1 MRAPCS
7 MRVALLLSAAATLAC
22 LSHGQ
27 AVSIAEVSG
36 IIADPSGS
44 AIPNATIKI
53 TETEKEFSRTAAS
66 DANGLYFFPNL
77 PVGPYRLDVSS
88 SGFKGYVQTGIV
100 LQVGNKVTVNVTM
113 QVGNVSEHIEVSAQ
127 ANMVETQNNTIS
139 QVIDAQ
145 RITELPLNGRQPT
158 QLILLSGAAVAA
170 PGGGMVGSKNYF
182 SSVTISV
189 AGGQAN
195 GINYLLDGGDHNDSM
210 TNVNLPLPFPDSLQE
225 FSVQTSALPARYGLH
240 PGAVVNAVTKS
251 GTNAFHGSLF
261 EFLRNGNLN
270 ARNTF
275 ATRHDTLKRNQ
286 FGGTA
291 GSKIIRDK
299 LFFFGGF
306 QGTRQ
311 RSDPPQTTSYVPTPA
326 VLAGNFAAI
335 DSAACISAGNRNLR
349 DPLSGALFPGNQ
361 IPVSRFNAQAV
372 GLATKYIPTSND
384 PCGKVVYGIPTTGDE
399 EQMIGR
405 IDWLQNEKH
414 TLYGRYFL
422 AQYKNPPVY
431 DGKSALTTTAPGNW
445 ERAQT
450 ITVGDNY
457 SFSSTTL
464 NAFHATFSR
473 RRDNRGV
480 APDYF
485 SPKDIGLNVFSPIK
499 NFTQVAVSNYWSIGC
514 GTCSP
519 GHFNTNS
526 LHLADDIDIIR
537 GKHQISFGVD
547 FLRDQF
553 NFINGYIQNG
563 SFTFA
568 GQGSGPSTS
577 DSLADFMLG
586 LPSGFTQS
594 NQLEFAT
601 RAPVFAAYVQDQI
614 RVSKRLTIN
623 LGLRFEPSFAAYDY
637 FGRGTSFNEANFKS
651 GKRSAVFPNS
661 PPGLLFYGDEGI
673 PKAYFHNKIGLF
685 SPRFGSVWDITG
697 KGKQTLR
704 VSAAI
709 LRDTAEL
716 FYSERLT
723 TNAPYGSAIDIP
735 FPTGGFTNPYAGY
748 PGGNPFP
755 LPSPPPKTLTFP
767 AYSVLVDMPLDT
779 KPTYTMQWNVSYQ
792 NEFAKNW
799 LGSISYL
806 GNKTTHVWIGEEI
819 NPAVNTIPGASTGNT
834 NQRRLLYLANP
845 VTGSNYASIVR
856 SEQGANSHYNGL
868 LTSVQ
873 HRMANNFT
881 ALFNFTWSHCTSDGD
896 FGGELA
902 GNYYS
907 DPNNRGLDRG
917 NCNFDVRRVAN
928 TSLVALSP
936 FKSGVIGK
944 VLGGWQFA
952 PIVSMASGIA
962 INVTA
967 GRDNTLTGIGLDRP
981 NLVLPEAKSIDPN
994 PRVFFNAA
1002 AFAQN
1007 PNGTFGNLGRTA
1019 FHGPGRINFDASV
1032 SRSFRFHERY
1042 RLESRFEAF
1051 NAINHTNYNNPAT
1064 GLTSS
1069 TFGKI
1074 TGAAEPRILQLSMK
1088 FHY

>member
-1 MRAPCS
+1 
-7 MRVALLLSAAATLAC
+7 MRVASLIITSSLFASLC
-22 LSHGQ
+22 FGQ

-36 IIADPSGS
+36 VIADPTGA
-44 AIPNATIKI
+44 AIPNATVKI
-53 TETEKEFSRTAAS
+53 TETEKEFSRTVTS
-66 DANGLYFFPNL
+66 DANGLYILPGL
-77 PVGPYRLDVSS
+77 PVGPYRLDVSAP
-88 SGFKGYVQTGIV
+88 GFKGYAQSGLI
-100 LQVGNKVTVNVTM
+100 LQVGNKATVNVTM
-113 QVGNVSEHIEVSAQ
+113 EVGNVSEHVEVSAQ

-139 QVIDAQ
+139 QVIDER

-195 GINYLLDGGDHNDSM
+195 GVNYLLDGGDHNDSM
-210 TNVNLPLPFPDSLQE
+210 TNVNMPMPFPDSLQE

-251 GTNAFHGSLF
+251 GTNTLHGSLF
-261 EFLRNGNLN
+261 EFLRNGDLN

-275 ATRHDTLKRNQ
+275 APIHDSLKRNQ
-286 FGGTA
+286 FGGT
-291 GSKIIRDK
+291 GGGKIIRDK

-311 RSDPPQTTSYVPTPA
+311 RSDPPQTTSYVPTAA
-326 VLAGNFAAI
+326 VLGGNFSAI
-335 DSAACISAGNRNLR
+335 DSASCISAGAKSLR
-349 DPLSGALFPGNQ
+349 DPLNGGVFAGNQ
-361 IPVSRFNAQAV
+361 IPVSRLSPQAIA
-372 GLATKYIPTSND
+372 LATKYLPTSND
-384 PCGKVVYGIPTTGDE
+384 PCGKIVYGIPATGDE
-399 EQMIGR
+399 EQIIGR
-405 IDWLQNEKH
+405 IDWVHNERH

-450 ITVGDNY
+450 FTLGDNFT
-457 SFSSTTL
+457 FSPTTL

-485 SPKDIGLNVFSPIK
+485 NPKDLGLNVFAPIK
-499 NFTQVAVSNYWSIGC
+499 NFTQISVNSYWSIGC

-553 NFINGYIQNG
+553 NFANGYQQNG
-563 SFTFA
+563 VWTFA
-568 GQGSGPSTS
+568 GAGTGPSTS

-586 LPSGFTQS
+586 LPSGFSQS

-601 RAPVFAAYVQDQI
+601 RAPVFAAYAQDQI
-614 RVSKRLTIN
+614 RVTSRFNIN
-623 LGLRFEPSFAAYDY
+623 IGLRFEPSFAAYDY
-637 FGRGTSFNEANFKS
+637 FGRGTSFNSANFYS
-651 GKRSAVFPNS
+651 GKRSTVFPNS

-673 PKAYFHNKIGLF
+673 PKGYFNNKIWLF
-685 SPRFGSVWDITG
+685 SPRFGSVWDLKG
-697 KGKQTLR
+697 NGKQTIRL
-704 VSAAI
+704 SAAI
-709 LRDTAEL
+709 LRDTSEL

-723 TNAPYGSAIDIP
+723 TNAPYGSAIDVP
-735 FPTGGFTNPYAGY
+735 FPTGGFANPWAGY

-755 LPSPPPKTLTFP
+755 LPSPPPKNFTFP
-767 AYSVLVDMPLDT
+767 AYSVLVNMPLDT
-779 KPTYTMQWNVSYQ
+779 KPTYTMQWNLSYQ
-792 NEFAKNW
+792 NQFLPNW
-799 LGSISYL
+799 LATISYL
-806 GNKTTHVWIGEEI
+806 GNKTTHIWVGEEI
-819 NPAVNTIPGASTGNT
+819 NQAINTIPGASTANV
-834 NQRRLLYLANP
+834 NQRRILYLANQT
-845 VTGSNYASIVR
+845 TGSNYGSIIQ
-856 SEQGANSHYNGL
+856 SEQGANANYAGML
-868 LTSVQ
+868 VSVQ

-881 ALFNFTWSHCTSDGD
+881 ALFNYTWSHCISDAD

-907 DPNNRGLDRG
+907 DPNNRRRDRG
-917 NCNFDVRRVAN
+917 NCNFDVRQVAN

-936 FKSGVIGK
+936 FKDGWKGK
-944 VLGGWQFA
+944 LLGGWQFS
-952 PIVSMASGIA
+952 PIVSMATGFA
-962 INVTA
+962 INITA
-967 GRDNTLTGIGLDRP
+967 GRDNSLTGIGLDRP
-981 NLVLPEAKSIDPN
+981 NQVLPNVMSTDSN
-994 PRVFFNAA
+994 PRVFLNPA

-1007 PNGTFGNLGRTA
+1007 ATGTFGNLGRTA
-1019 FHGPGRINFDASV
+1019 IHGPGRINFDAAL
-1032 SRSFRFHERY
+1032 SRTFRLHEKY
-1042 RLESRFEAF
+1042 RLEARFEAF
-1051 NAINHTNYNNPAT
+1051 NSINHTNYGNPTTA
-1064 GLTSS
+1064 LTSA
-1069 TFGKI
+1069 TFGRI
-1074 TGAAEPRILQLSMK
+1074 TSAAEPRILQVSMK
-1088 FHY
+1088 VHF